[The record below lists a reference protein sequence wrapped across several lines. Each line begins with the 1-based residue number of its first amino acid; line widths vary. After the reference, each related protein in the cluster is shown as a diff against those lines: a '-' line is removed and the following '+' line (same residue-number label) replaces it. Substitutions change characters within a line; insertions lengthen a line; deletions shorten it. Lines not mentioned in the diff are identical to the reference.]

1 MCLTKE
7 AVNTG
12 REKGSDDEEEA
23 NRGDRKEE
31 ENTENEGLKAKINW
45 EKELRSKTAAKGGG

>member
-23 NRGDRKEE
+23 NGGDRKEE
-31 ENTENEGLKAKINW
+31 ENTKNEGLKAKIN
-45 EKELRSKTAAKGGG
+45 